1 MKYSVKYMINRVP
14 SVLIVIAKNKEDV
27 EKWFKKNR
35 SEAVLCSINI
45 ARPNDIQPATFCIEI
60 S

>member
-1 MKYSVKYMINRVP
+1 MINRVP